1 MIRFDEMYLEV
12 FSTLILAKSLSIEFL
27 SDQSLRNINFM
38 LIQRF
43 QSYSFNSYITEIT
56 MYVRK
61 LNERKITE
69 YFVFI

>member
-43 QSYSFNSYITEIT
+43 QSYSFNSYITEMT

>member
-38 LIQRF
+38 LIQRS

>member
-38 LIQRF
+38 LIQRS
-43 QSYSFNSYITEIT
+43 QSYSFNSYITEMT